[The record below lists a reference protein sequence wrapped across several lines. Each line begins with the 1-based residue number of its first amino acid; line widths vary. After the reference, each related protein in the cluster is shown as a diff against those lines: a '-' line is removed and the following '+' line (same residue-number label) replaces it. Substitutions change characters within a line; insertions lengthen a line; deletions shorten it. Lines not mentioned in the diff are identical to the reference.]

1 MQEEVLM
8 DNELLVEMKID
19 FVILHNLKLN
29 EGMNSFFDIIEMN
42 FVEFYHYEKI
52 DLNDVYLLISL
63 KDDDYFD

>member
-1 MQEEVLM
+1 M